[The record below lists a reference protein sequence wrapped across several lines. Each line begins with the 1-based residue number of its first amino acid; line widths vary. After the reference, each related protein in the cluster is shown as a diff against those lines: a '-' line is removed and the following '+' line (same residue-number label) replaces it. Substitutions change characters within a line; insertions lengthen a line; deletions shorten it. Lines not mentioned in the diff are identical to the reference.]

1 MTGKKFITLLGA
13 ASIAMSLTGC
23 DNVPAGY
30 VGVQVERYG
39 DDRGVNVNVLNPG
52 RHYSGLNIDMY
63 LFPTFT
69 QTNVWDKAGD
79 ADESFTFQSIEG
91 MSLNADVGIS
101 YYIKKENA
109 STVFQKYR
117 KGVDEITNTVL
128 RTKVQDA
135 LNKVSSTMQVESLYG
150 AGKVELQSNVEKIVK
165 ATAAKDGITV
175 DNVYFVG
182 NIRLPE
188 QVMRS
193 VNAKIAATQ
202 IAQQK
207 ENELRAAEADAAK
220 AIAIAKGEAEAVEIK
235 ARALRENP
243 QVLQQMA
250 IEKWDGKLPQY
261 SGGPLPFVKIN

>member
-1 MTGKKFITLLGA
+1 MNKLITALAATLLVG
-13 ASIAMSLTGC
+13 SLTGC
-23 DNVPAGY
+23 DSVPAGY

-39 DDRGVNVNVLNPG
+39 DDRGVNMEVKNPG
-52 RHYSGLNIDMY
+52 RYFNGPNVDMY

-69 QTNVWDKAGD
+69 QTYVWGKSGEV
-79 ADESFTFQSIEG
+79 DESFTFQSVEG
-91 MSLNADVGIS
+91 MSLGADVGIS
-101 YYIKKENA
+101 YFIEKDKA
-109 STVFQKYR
+109 AAVFQKYR
-117 KGVDEITNTVL
+117 KGVEEITGTVL
-128 RTKVQDA
+128 RAKVRDALTKVA
-135 LNKVSSTMQVESLYG
+135 STMNVESLYG
-150 AGKVELQSNVEKIVK
+150 AGKAELQSKVEQLVK
-165 ATAAKDGITV
+165 ASAAKDGITV
-175 DNVYFVG
+175 DTLYFVG

-250 IEKWDGKLPQY
+250 IEKWDGRLPQVT
-261 SGGPLPFVKIN
+261 SANTPFVNLK